1 MRPKQREKIMET
13 KYWPRLA
20 AALCLALCGAIAHAQ
35 GSDAELAYNSGLEHL
50 RQGHPAQALEEM
62 RRAIKQDPKNAYFQ
76 QGLGQAHLALGQ
88 PGDAITAFR
97 KALDLNPN
105 YVAVRNDLGLA
116 LLLAG
121 QRAEGKRELLKV
133 FGEPFNPR
141 PDITARNIGQ
151 AYFDEKDYAS
161 ALTWFQTS
169 AQKNRRFSEAYIGI
183 SATLVAL
190 GRVDE
195 AITQLEEGLSATFE
209 NVDVL
214 FALGDTYYRAGRFA
228 EARTRLERVVQKD
241 AAGPSG
247 QRATDLLKKFPR

>member
-1 MRPKQREKIMET
+1 MSRQQGEKIMGN

-20 AALCLALCGAIAHAQ
+20 AAACLALCGAIAHAQ

-50 RQGHPAQALEEM
+50 RQGHPAQALEAM
-62 RRAIKQDPKNAYFQ
+62 RRATKQDSKNAYFQ

-88 PGDAITAFR
+88 HGDAVVAFR

-151 AYFDEKDYAS
+151 AYFDEKDYAN

-169 AQKNRRFSEAYIGI
+169 AQKNKRFPEAYTGI

-195 AITQLEEGLSATFE
+195 AITQLEAGLSATSE
-209 NVDVL
+209 DIDVL
-214 FALGDTYYRAGRFA
+214 LTLGETYYRAGRFA
-228 EARTRLERVVQKD
+228 EARKRLERVTQKD
-241 AAGPSG
+241 AASPSG
-247 QRATDLLKKFPR
+247 QRAAELLKNFPR

>member
-1 MRPKQREKIMET
+1 MAPKQRKKVMGT

-20 AALCLALCGAIAHAQ
+20 AMLCLAISGAVAHAQ
-35 GSDAELAYNSGLEHL
+35 GSDAEVSFNAGLEHL

-62 RRAIKQDPKNAYFQ
+62 RRATKQEPKNAYFQ
-76 QGLGQAHLALGQ
+76 KGLGQAHLQLGQ
-88 PGDAITAFR
+88 SAEAIAAFR
-97 KALDLNPN
+97 KALEINPN
-105 YVAVRNDLGLA
+105 YVDARNDLGVA

-121 QRAEGKRELLKV
+121 QREEGKRELLKV

-151 AYFDEKDYAS
+151 AYFDEKNYTD

-169 AQKNRRFSEAYIGI
+169 AQKNRRFSEGYIGI

-190 GRVDE
+190 GRLDE
-195 AITQLEEGLSATFE
+195 AITQLEEGLSATSE

-247 QRATDLLKKFPR
+247 QRATELLKKFPR